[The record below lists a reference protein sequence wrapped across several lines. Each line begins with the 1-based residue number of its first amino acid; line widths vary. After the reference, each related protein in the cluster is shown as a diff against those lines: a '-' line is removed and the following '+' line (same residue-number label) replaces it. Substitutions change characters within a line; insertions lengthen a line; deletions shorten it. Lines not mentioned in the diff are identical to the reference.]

1 VPLTTTPLPREM
13 RYCGGAGGAC
23 YTFRPV
29 PSGRAFVPHKEPT
42 RVANPEG
49 RCTREVGL
57 SQNVVVVLAAV
68 FGSTSAFAL
77 AKCVWWMR

>member
-1 VPLTTTPLPREM
+1 M
-13 RYCGGAGGAC
+13 
-23 YTFRPV
+23 
-29 PSGRAFVPHKEPT
+29 EPT

-57 SQNVVVVLAAV
+57 SQNVVVLAAV

-77 AKCVWWMR
+77 AKCAWWMK